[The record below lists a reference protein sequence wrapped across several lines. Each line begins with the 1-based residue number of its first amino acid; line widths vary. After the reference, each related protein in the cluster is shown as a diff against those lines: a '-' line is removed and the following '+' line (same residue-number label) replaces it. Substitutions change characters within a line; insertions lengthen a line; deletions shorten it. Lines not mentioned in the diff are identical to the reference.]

1 MSTIAYLD
9 GQALAIKLAKQITGV
24 VAEMNK
30 RLMTLNGMSDESLEF
45 DDIKDPQ
52 SEIFENVMTSQAGSR
67 STDIPYHLKKRITR
81 LVCIQNRCK
90 EELVMLKFVQF
101 LNEQTRNI
109 LGFIAVNQPNNR
121 YEHGLHSCLLKRV
134 LVAEKQLQSLQVMWK
149 DIIDFPNMSTATY
162 YLNTKPEE
170 IVSYSL
176 HECDFYDFE

>member
-1 MSTIAYLD
+1 
-9 GQALAIKLAKQITGV
+9 
-24 VAEMNK
+24 
-30 RLMTLNGMSDESLEF
+30 
-45 DDIKDPQ
+45 
-52 SEIFENVMTSQAGSR
+52 MTSQVGSR
-67 STDIPYHLKKRITR
+67 STDVHVPYQLKKRIIR

-149 DIIDFPNMSTATY
+149 DIIDFPNMSTAT
-162 YLNTKPEE
+162 L
-170 IVSYSL
+170 
-176 HECDFYDFE
+176 FEY

>member
-9 GQALAIKLAKQITGV
+9 GQALAIKLAKQITRV

-30 RLMTLNGMSDESLEF
+30 RLMTLNGMSDESLNLM
-45 DDIKDPQ
+45 ILRILK
-52 SEIFENVMTSQAGSR
+52 NVMTSQAGSR
-67 STDIPYHLKKRITR
+67 STDIPYQLKKRIIR

-90 EELVMLKFVQF
+90 EELVMVKEEMLKFVQF

-170 IVSYSL
+170 MVSYSL
-176 HECDFYDFE
+176 HECDFFNFE

>member
-1 MSTIAYLD
+1 M
-9 GQALAIKLAKQITGV
+9 V
-24 VAEMNK
+24 
-30 RLMTLNGMSDESLEF
+30 
-45 DDIKDPQ
+45 
-52 SEIFENVMTSQAGSR
+52 
-67 STDIPYHLKKRITR
+67 
-81 LVCIQNRCK
+81 K
-90 EELVMLKFVQF
+90 EEILKFVQF

-149 DIIDFPNMSTATY
+149 DIDFPNMSTATY

-176 HECDFYDFE
+176 HECDFFLF